1 MPPMLG
7 SEDLPIHLLDDDEE
21 NVPQQVSDARNIIRR
36 ALERARGGQPIYHI
50 DEDEPEDDYEQQIQE
65 EESEYENGFQAQ
77 QQQARRPSSRN
88 RPQRNPPLHG
98 THRLVPTV
106 TAYDYQLKT
115 NQLLELHEPLD
126 VCPMW
131 SGGDGDTCSP
141 IGARFV
147 EIKSIWVGRNNN
159 HDIILR
165 GLPYARTRQLHGRLE
180 CKRNEVCQIIEIEDD
195 DGRPDEEQALVEIRP
210 EQIMKTRILIKT
222 NKPYPKENRPRF
234 DPVYNTRQKIEDCA
248 PLTCRWKMRLEY
260 RDAAKR
266 KAGKSYGGSLIKVGE
281 DDVEK
286 RRDRVPDKELRE
298 TWRGASGTK
307 SGHPPTPYTFGDMFC
322 GAGGV
327 SRGAVMAG
335 LKVYPHLGKVSLLY
349 SLLLT
354 LLIQVKIA
362 VDHWPVACKSYR
374 RNFPDTQLYEGE
386 VMSFIND
393 DSIDYR
399 STPIDILHLSP
410 PCQYFSPL
418 GYIWRGR
425 NQNEANA
432 DALLSCFHL
441 INKMRP
447 RFFTL
452 EETFGLT
459 QPKHSQ
465 FFNALI
471 HGFTCHGYSVQW
483 LVHFFSESTAVL
495 HGANFKLPLS
505 QASRILPGVQFT
517 LKARPSRHPR
527 VGSRRQAPSLA
538 PPDSRRWAYARQK
551 APGNRETSDQRPP
564 A

>member
-1 MPPMLG
+1 
-7 SEDLPIHLLDDDEE
+7 
-21 NVPQQVSDARNIIRR
+21 
-36 ALERARGGQPIYHI
+36 
-50 DEDEPEDDYEQQIQE
+50 
-65 EESEYENGFQAQ
+65 
-77 QQQARRPSSRN
+77 
-88 RPQRNPPLHG
+88 
-98 THRLVPTV
+98 V

-115 NQLLELHEPLD
+115 NQFLELHEPLD
-126 VCPMW
+126 ICPMW
-131 SGGDGDTCSP
+131 SSDDGNACSP
-141 IGARFV
+141 IGAKFV
-147 EIKSIWVGRNNN
+147 EIKSIWVGRNNG

-180 CKRNEVCQIIEIEDD
+180 CKRNEVCQIIEVQDD
-195 DGRPDEEQALVEIRP
+195 DERPDEEQALVEIRP
-210 EQIMKTRILIKT
+210 EQILKTRIFIKT
-222 NKPYPKENRPRF
+222 NKLYPRESRPRF
-234 DPVYNTRQKIEDCA
+234 DPVYNTRQKIEECA
-248 PLTCRWKMRLEY
+248 PLTCRWKMRVEY

-266 KAGKSYGGSLIKVGE
+266 KAGKSYGGSLIKLGE
-281 DDVEK
+281 HDVEK
-286 RRDRVPDKELRE
+286 RKDRVPDKELRE
-298 TWRGASGTK
+298 TWRGPSGSK
-307 SGHPPTPYTFGDMFC
+307 SGRPPMPYTFGDMFC

-335 LKVYPHLGKVSLLY
+335 LKVCPHLGKVCLLY

-362 VDHWPVACKSYR
+362 VDHWPVACKTYR

-386 VMSFIND
+386 IMSFIND
-393 DSIDYR
+393 DSIGYR

-452 EETFGLT
+452 EETFRLT

-483 LVHFFSESTAVL
+483 LVHF
-495 HGANFKLPLS
+495 
-505 QASRILPGVQFT
+505 
-517 LKARPSRHPR
+517 
-527 VGSRRQAPSLA
+527 
-538 PPDSRRWAYARQK
+538 
-551 APGNRETSDQRPP
+551 
-564 A
+564 